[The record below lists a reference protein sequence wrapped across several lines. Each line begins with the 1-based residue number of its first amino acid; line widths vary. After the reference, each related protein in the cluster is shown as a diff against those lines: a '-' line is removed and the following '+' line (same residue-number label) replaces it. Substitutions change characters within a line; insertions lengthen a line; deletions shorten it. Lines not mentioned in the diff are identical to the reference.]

1 MASSHGGDMAMGS
14 SEHISQLLHN
24 QQGKRVLPASVW
36 KILEAGS
43 MIYIT
48 SLPFLRSVP
57 VIKEAW
63 GTVAGPALVMCLP
76 LGPEW
81 ERFVLEEYHRK
92 ILD

>member
-1 MASSHGGDMAMGS
+1 MGS